1 MKADLH
7 VHSCYSDGTL
17 TPGEL
22 VSLAVKNKIS
32 DIAVVDHD
40 TFAGISELK
49 EVFSQAPVNYI
60 EGIEIS
66 AFDFKRNRKVHI
78 LGYAVQDP
86 VYIEELCTP
95 LLERRTANTLKQV
108 KKIQSVGYEIELEEV
123 IKKAQNAT
131 AVYKQHVMAVL
142 IDKGYETT
150 IYGPLY
156 QALFKNNG
164 VAEMDIEY
172 IDVFK
177 AIEAVKLGGGLA
189 VVAHPG
195 QLDSY
200 DLIEELVSFG
210 LDGIEKYHP
219 DHNLKDQRRVQQ
231 LLDKYQLK
239 CFGGSDFH
247 GAYGPDFFGDC
258 QIDNT
263 QEFPEVL
270 RLSSY
275 VN

>member
-7 VHSCYSDGTL
+7 VHSCYSDGTFLPNELL
-17 TPGEL
+17 T
-22 VSLAVKNKIS
+22 VAIKNKIS
-32 DIAVVDHD
+32 DIAIVDHD
-40 TFAGISELK
+40 TFAGTDELRAL
-49 EVFSQAPVNYI
+49 FAQSPVNYI

-66 AFDFKRNRKVHI
+66 AYDFKRNRKVHI
-78 LGYAVQDP
+78 LGYGIKFPEYVEKICA
-86 VYIEELCTP
+86 P

-108 KKIQSVGYEIELEEV
+108 KKIQSVGYEIEVEEV
-123 IKKAQNAT
+123 MKKAQNST
-131 AVYKQHVMAVL
+131 AVYKQHVMDTL
-142 IDKGYETT
+142 IDKGYETA
-150 IYGPLY
+150 IYGPIYY
-156 QALFKNNG
+156 QLFKNNG

-172 IDVFK
+172 VDVFK
-177 AIEAVKLGGGLA
+177 AIEAVKVGGGLA

-231 LLDKYQLK
+231 LLEKYNLK

-247 GAYGPDFFGDC
+247 GEYGPDFFGES
-258 QIDNT
+258 QINDAR
-263 QEFPEVL
+263 EFPECL
-270 RLSSY
+270 RLNSY
-275 VN
+275 VK

>member
-7 VHSCYSDGTL
+7 VHSCYSDGTFL
-17 TPGEL
+17 PNEL
-22 VSLAVKNKIS
+22 LAIAIKNKIS

-40 TFAGISELK
+40 TFAGTDDLREIFAQS
-49 EVFSQAPVNYI
+49 PVNYI

-66 AFDFKRNRKVHI
+66 AYDFKRNRKVHI
-78 LGYAVQDP
+78 LGYGIQFPEYV
-86 VYIEELCTP
+86 EKLCQP

-108 KKIQSVGYEIELEEV
+108 KKIQSAGYEIELEEV
-123 IKKAQNAT
+123 TKKAQNST
-131 AVYKQHVMAVL
+131 AVYKQHVMDVL
-142 IDKGYETT
+142 IEKGYETA

-156 QALFKNNG
+156 HQLFKNNG

-172 IDVFK
+172 IDVYK

-231 LLDKYQLK
+231 LLEKYHLK

-247 GAYGPDFFGDC
+247 GEYGPDFFGESQIEDAREYPDC
-258 QIDNT
+258 
-263 QEFPEVL
+263 L
-270 RLSSY
+270 RLNSF
-275 VN
+275 VK

>member
-108 KKIQSVGYEIELEEV
+108 KKSNQSAMKSNWRKSL
-123 IKKAQNAT
+123 KKRRT
-131 AVYKQHVMAVL
+131 
-142 IDKGYETT
+142 
-150 IYGPLY
+150 
-156 QALFKNNG
+156 
-164 VAEMDIEY
+164 
-172 IDVFK
+172 
-177 AIEAVKLGGGLA
+177 
-189 VVAHPG
+189 
-195 QLDSY
+195 
-200 DLIEELVSFG
+200 
-210 LDGIEKYHP
+210 
-219 DHNLKDQRRVQQ
+219 QRP
-231 LLDKYQLK
+231 
-239 CFGGSDFH
+239 F
-247 GAYGPDFFGDC
+247 
-258 QIDNT
+258 I
-263 QEFPEVL
+263 
-270 RLSSY
+270 SSM
-275 VN
+275 